1 MTPIELAEKA
11 FKVFNLQ
18 DTKEA
23 PVIDLP
29 IYYGKVLLASIR
41 LKHTNGSWKG
51 ELADWEVRD
60 IVDCFEHPDKY
71 GIKNVPTEQVN
82 RMDAYELANDIEN
95 GQFNDT
101 NYDKKKTAEF
111 IRHMA
116 DEIKNLQDQFDKAI
130 DFLARR
136 KRKTRGSV
144 Q

>member
-29 IYYGKVLLASIR
+29 IYYGEVLLASIR

-51 ELADWEVRD
+51 ELADWEIRD

-71 GIKNVPTEQVN
+71 GIKNTPTEQEN
-82 RMDAYELANDIEN
+82 KMIYFLTYFLLDHFDAPSIYFTVFWGVIVGEALFAILT
-95 GQFNDT
+95 GF
-101 NYDKKKTAEF
+101 
-111 IRHMA
+111 
-116 DEIKNLQDQFDKAI
+116 LQAMNK
-130 DFLARR
+130 
-136 KRKTRGSV
+136 
-144 Q
+144 

>member
-29 IYYGKVLLASIR
+29 IYYGEVLLASIR

-51 ELADWEVRD
+51 ELADWEMKD

-71 GIKNVPTEQVN
+71 GIKNTPTEQEN
-82 RMDAYELANDIEN
+82 KMIYFLTYFLLDHFDAPSIYFTVFWGVIVGEALFAILT
-95 GQFNDT
+95 GV
-101 NYDKKKTAEF
+101 
-111 IRHMA
+111 
-116 DEIKNLQDQFDKAI
+116 LQAMNK
-130 DFLARR
+130 
-136 KRKTRGSV
+136 
-144 Q
+144 

>member
-29 IYYGKVLLASIR
+29 IYYGEVLLASIR

-51 ELADWEVRD
+51 ELADWEIRD

-71 GIKNVPTEQVN
+71 GIKNAPTE
-82 RMDAYELANDIEN
+82 
-95 GQFNDT
+95 
-101 NYDKKKTAEF
+101 
-111 IRHMA
+111 
-116 DEIKNLQDQFDKAI
+116 
-130 DFLARR
+130 
-136 KRKTRGSV
+136 
-144 Q
+144 

>member
-116 DEIKNLQDQFDKAI
+116 DEIKKLQDQFDKAI
-130 DFLARR
+130 DFLARANNMT
-136 KRKTRGSV
+136 KRN
-144 Q
+144 

>member
-29 IYYGKVLLASIR
+29 IYYGEVLLASIR

-51 ELADWEVRD
+51 ELADWEIRD

-71 GIKNVPTEQVN
+71 GIKNTPTEQEN
-82 RMDAYELANDIEN
+82 KMIYFLTYFLLDHFDAPSIYFTVFWGVIVGEALFAILT
-95 GQFNDT
+95 GV
-101 NYDKKKTAEF
+101 
-111 IRHMA
+111 
-116 DEIKNLQDQFDKAI
+116 LQAMNK
-130 DFLARR
+130 
-136 KRKTRGSV
+136 
-144 Q
+144 

>member
-11 FKVFNLQ
+11 YKVFNLQ

-41 LKHTNGSWKG
+41 LKHNNGSWKG

-71 GIKNVPTEQVN
+71 GIKNAPTE
-82 RMDAYELANDIEN
+82 
-95 GQFNDT
+95 
-101 NYDKKKTAEF
+101 
-111 IRHMA
+111 
-116 DEIKNLQDQFDKAI
+116 
-130 DFLARR
+130 
-136 KRKTRGSV
+136 
-144 Q
+144 

>member
-51 ELADWEVRD
+51 ELADWEMKD

-71 GIKNVPTEQVN
+71 GIKNTPTEQEN
-82 RMDAYELANDIEN
+82 KMIYFLTYFLLDHFDAPSIYFTVFWGVIVGEALFAILT
-95 GQFNDT
+95 GV
-101 NYDKKKTAEF
+101 
-111 IRHMA
+111 
-116 DEIKNLQDQFDKAI
+116 LQAMNK
-130 DFLARR
+130 
-136 KRKTRGSV
+136 
-144 Q
+144 

>member
-51 ELADWEVRD
+51 ELADWEIKD

-71 GIKNVPTEQVN
+71 GIKNTPTEQEN
-82 RMDAYELANDIEN
+82 KMIYFLTYFLLDHFDAPSIYFTVFWGVIVGEAL
-95 GQFNDT
+95 F
-101 NYDKKKTAEF
+101 
-111 IRHMA
+111 
-116 DEIKNLQDQFDKAI
+116 AI
-130 DFLARR
+130 L
-136 KRKTRGSV
+136 TGV
-144 Q
+144 L

>member
-51 ELADWEVRD
+51 ELADWEIRD

-71 GIKNVPTEQVN
+71 GIKNTPTEQEN
-82 RMDAYELANDIEN
+82 KMIYFLTYFLLDHFDAPSIYFTVFWGVIVGEALFAILT
-95 GQFNDT
+95 GV
-101 NYDKKKTAEF
+101 
-111 IRHMA
+111 
-116 DEIKNLQDQFDKAI
+116 LQAMNK
-130 DFLARR
+130 
-136 KRKTRGSV
+136 
-144 Q
+144 

>member
-29 IYYGKVLLASIR
+29 IYYGEVLLASIR

-51 ELADWEVRD
+51 ELADWEIRD

-71 GIKNVPTEQVN
+71 GIKNTPTEQEN
-82 RMDAYELANDIEN
+82 KMIYFLTYFLLDHFDAPSIYFTVFWGIIVGEALFAILT
-95 GQFNDT
+95 GV
-101 NYDKKKTAEF
+101 
-111 IRHMA
+111 
-116 DEIKNLQDQFDKAI
+116 LQAMNK
-130 DFLARR
+130 
-136 KRKTRGSV
+136 
-144 Q
+144 

>member
-51 ELADWEVRD
+51 ELTDWEMKD

-71 GIKNVPTEQVN
+71 GIKNAPTE
-82 RMDAYELANDIEN
+82 
-95 GQFNDT
+95 
-101 NYDKKKTAEF
+101 
-111 IRHMA
+111 
-116 DEIKNLQDQFDKAI
+116 
-130 DFLARR
+130 
-136 KRKTRGSV
+136 
-144 Q
+144 

>member
-41 LKHTNGSWKG
+41 LKHINGSWKG
-51 ELADWEVRD
+51 ELADWEIRD

-71 GIKNVPTEQVN
+71 GIKNTPTEQEN
-82 RMDAYELANDIEN
+82 KMIYFLTYFLLDHFDAPSIYFTVFWGVIVGEALFAILT
-95 GQFNDT
+95 GV
-101 NYDKKKTAEF
+101 
-111 IRHMA
+111 
-116 DEIKNLQDQFDKAI
+116 LQAMNK
-130 DFLARR
+130 
-136 KRKTRGSV
+136 
-144 Q
+144 